1 VKATVRNVT
10 TVAKLVDKYPA
21 KKKREK

>member
-10 TVAKLVDKYPA
+10 TIAKLVDKYPA
-21 KKKREK
+21 KKKRGK